1 VPRFTYPHDWSPMFA
16 SEAVK
21 VMLDKM
27 DQFTP
32 PGIDPVMKIQLR
44 QGAEAF
50 AQMGAAALV
59 EAGVL
64 QPDPVG

>member
-1 VPRFTYPHDWSPMFA
+1 MPRYIYPHDWSPMYA

-32 PGIDPVMKIQLR
+32 AELDPSMRAQLR